1 MNQHRDYDP
10 LLQLKEAAEYLGL
23 STDKLGVMARER
35 QIAVVRSSQ
44 RKGSPLKFRLSA
56 LNAWIKAH
64 EIKSLRQ
71 SGQ

>member
-23 STDKLGVMARER
+23 SADKLSVMARER
-35 QIAVVRSSQ
+35 KIAVVRSTQ
-44 RKGSPLKFRLSA
+44 KRGSPLRFRLSA